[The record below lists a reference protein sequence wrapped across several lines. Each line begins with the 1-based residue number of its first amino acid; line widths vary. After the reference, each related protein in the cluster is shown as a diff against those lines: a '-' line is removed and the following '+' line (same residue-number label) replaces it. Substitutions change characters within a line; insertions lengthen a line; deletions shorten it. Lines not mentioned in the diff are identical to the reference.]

1 MLGYLVTSKT
11 RKKLLEALWV
21 DRSVGTVSSLARH
34 AGTPVG
40 ASYDE
45 LSAMAEAGLARS
57 SVQSGRV
64 VYEANW
70 GSPYAKAFQKLL
82 SAPGPRQ
89 QQAGP
94 DEAQQVVRD
103 ELSVLG
109 AALWASKPNVRS
121 KWPLEVALA
130 KGCALS
136 HHDPSVAKVMPHLLA
151 QKKDELDFQ
160 RFESALLENH
170 EKHTAGFFLA
180 VAAKVTGDRQLAKWS
195 QRLRDKRRTKLVDFT
210 AAPTTGF
217 VRQLADRNTPAL
229 AKRWNYRLNMGLE
242 DFEAVFRKFAVDE
255 EV

>member
-1 MLGYLVTSKT
+1 MTSKT

-70 GSPYAKAFQKLL
+70 DSPYAKAFQELL
-82 SAPGPRQ
+82 SAPDPRR

-103 ELSVLG
+103 QLSALG

-195 QRLRDKRRTKLVDFT
+195 QRLRDKRRTKLVDFF
-210 AAPTTGF
+210 PRSSKG
-217 VRQLADRNTPAL
+217 RLRELAERNTPPL
-229 AKRWNYRLNMGLE
+229 ARRWSFRLNMDLA
-242 DFEAVFRKFAVDE
+242 DFEAVFRKFSLDA